1 MDSEFVTAFRRAGAM
16 TWTRYLM
23 KSLDCGVR
31 GLNRTLLL
39 PLSDLRGVL
48 SDRLAP
54 RLFEEIHT
62 QGKNPDGKYWV
73 ELNDSGEKFNL
84 FRRACERVPKSEEWL
99 LRDFMLYTKPVS
111 PSILDSRTKLLG
123 YINQRDVV
131 FVPPHILFSL
141 QQQVPQLYQELEREC
156 IGGLERAATPAT
168 LLFLLA
174 YLHELTWRRAPLQ
187 NYWTKALA
195 EKAVGEF
202 AASFSARQF
211 EDADML
217 SERLRSSLLD
227 TVSQL
232 ATWGDR
238 SAPSPTP
245 AVLEEIPL
253 LPFLMGKGQH
263 LRDACACL
271 DAVSF
276 GSARCLGRPLPECY
290 REGAHEGFYP
300 TDANVDAALKVLV
313 GSMLNVHRRIAREY
327 EDSLLINP
335 AAGRERTRAASG
347 RVRTDRV
354 SSGTRLA
361 SRSSRARLR

>member
-1 MDSEFVTAFRRAGAM
+1 MDSEFVTAFRRTGAM

-23 KSLDCGVR
+23 KSLDCSVR
-31 GLNRTLLL
+31 WLNRTLLL
-39 PLSDLRGVL
+39 PPSDLTGVL

-62 QGKNPDGKYWV
+62 QGKNPDGKYWQ
-73 ELNDSGEKFNL
+73 ERNDSCEKFNL

-99 LRDFMLYTKPVS
+99 LRDLMLYMKS
-111 PSILDSRTKLLG
+111 ELPSILDSRTKLLV

-131 FVPPHILFSL
+131 FVPPNILFSL
-141 QQQVPQLYQELEREC
+141 QQQAPLLYQELEREC
-156 IGGLERAATPAT
+156 MGGLEKAATPST
-168 LLFLLA
+168 LLFLFA

-187 NYWTKALA
+187 NNWTKALA

-202 AASFSARQF
+202 AASFSTRGF
-211 EDADML
+211 DDADML
-217 SERLRSSLLD
+217 SERLRSPLLD

-238 SAPSPTP
+238 CALSPTP

-253 LPFLMGKGQH
+253 LPFLMEKGQH

-271 DAVSF
+271 EAVSF

-290 REGAHEGFYP
+290 REGAYEGFYP
-300 TDANVDAALKVLV
+300 TYTNVDAALKVLV
-313 GSMLNVHRRIAREY
+313 GSMLNVHRRIAHEY
-327 EDSLLINP
+327 EDSLLTNP
-335 AAGRERTRAASG
+335 AAGRERTRAAPGCG
-347 RVRTDRV
+347 RADRIR
-354 SSGTRLA
+354 SGTRLA
-361 SRSSRARLR
+361 SRSSRARLL

>member
-23 KSLDCGVR
+23 KSLDCSVR
-31 GLNRTLLL
+31 WLNRTLLL
-39 PLSDLRGVL
+39 PPSDPSGVL

-62 QGKNPDGKYWV
+62 QGKNPDGKYWE
-73 ELNDSGEKFNL
+73 ELNDSGEKFNI

-99 LRDFMLYTKPVS
+99 LRDLMLYTKPAP
-111 PSILDSRTKLLG
+111 PSILDSRSKLLA
-123 YINQRDVV
+123 YINQRDLI
-131 FVPPHILFSL
+131 FVPPHILYSL
-141 QQQVPQLYQELEREC
+141 QQQVPLLYQELEREC
-156 IGGLERAATPAT
+156 IGGLEKAATPST
-168 LLFLLA
+168 LLFLFA

-187 NYWTKALA
+187 NNWTKALA

-202 AASFSARQF
+202 AGSFSKREFA
-211 EDADML
+211 DPDML
-217 SERLRSSLLD
+217 SERLRSPLLD

-238 SAPSPTP
+238 CAPSPTP

-253 LPFLMGKGQH
+253 LPFLMEKSLR

-276 GSARCLGRPLPECY
+276 GSARCLGRPLPERY

-300 TDANVDAALKVLV
+300 TYANVDAALKVLV
-313 GSMLNVHRRIAREY
+313 GSMLSVHRRIAREY
-327 EDSLLINP
+327 EDSLLISP
-335 AAGRERTRAASG
+335 AAGREMTRATPG
-347 RVRTDRV
+347 RGRADRV
-354 SSGTRLA
+354 SSGRRLD
-361 SRSSRARLR
+361 SRSSRARLP